1 MSPIGVAPQRPP
13 LYPQLSG
20 DAYGGGA
27 GGGQSGFDHQQPQYY
42 RPKQPH
48 VDQYYGAGSA
58 VDAGPRSDEFQH
70 YQQQHYQQQPTGQD
84 YFAAHPQQ
92 QPQGSGGYAYD
103 SDAGLDYG
111 HAQAMPKE
119 EPPQISAGEAMDQA
133 IDDIFSFARHNRVEE
148 VERLLDRGVPVNVR
162 DSSGNTILIIAS
174 QNGHKRVAK
183 CALRRGADINAK
195 NYKGNTPLHFC
206 FTYGYGDTLG
216 QYMISKGADPAI
228 RNNTGLT
235 CYEGLGR

>member
-1 MSPIGVAPQRPP
+1 
-13 LYPQLSG
+13 
-20 DAYGGGA
+20 
-27 GGGQSGFDHQQPQYY
+27 
-42 RPKQPH
+42 
-48 VDQYYGAGSA
+48 
-58 VDAGPRSDEFQH
+58 
-70 YQQQHYQQQPTGQD
+70 
-84 YFAAHPQQ
+84 
-92 QPQGSGGYAYD
+92 
-103 SDAGLDYG
+103 
-111 HAQAMPKE
+111 MPKE

-148 VERLLDRGVPVNVR
+148 VSLVKHGRESECAAIALSHLPRTFVLFQVERLLDRGVPVNVR